1 MFGGELLHL
10 PGARLSSQREAR
22 QELSPRAGA
31 SSSQGS
37 QGKDMVSPNV
47 FGVEESTQ
55 AGLSC
60 PGLQVDMNNSEPK
73 LAPIG

>member
-1 MFGGELLHL
+1 
-10 PGARLSSQREAR
+10 
-22 QELSPRAGA
+22 
-31 SSSQGS
+31 
-37 QGKDMVSPNV
+37 MVSPNV